1 MIFDEE
7 VCDNIAKWKE
17 ILVRSFSWTEIS
29 LKNRGK
35 MDPWK
40 NTLGVP
46 KNQEAILGKSSKS
59 QDLSNKSCKTPSNQ
73 MTLIST

>member
-1 MIFDEE
+1 
-7 VCDNIAKWKE
+7 
-17 ILVRSFSWTEIS
+17 
-29 LKNRGK
+29 

-73 MTLIST
+73 MTLKESRKK